1 MRVDQIYESN
11 YLNKQ
16 KRFDKRES
24 LQRLCIRNLQYQ
36 GSTMQFKFSLIEF
49 RTLSFFCIENQLIS
63 RWSLKPKIL
72 KISPSIFMTPSD
84 SFAKFDER
92 DPDTKFL
99 YDITKSIFETSY
111 FKTNKVKP
119 YLRSTQYLERLNFL
133 HVNIGS
139 IKRNFQYLKSL
150 LEECE
155 FVFNIICVSETWCS
169 NSELQ
174 NNLKLSLRGFDSI
187 PYERSKRNRRRG
199 VLIFIKK
206 NLS

>member
-1 MRVDQIYESN
+1 
-11 YLNKQ
+11 
-16 KRFDKRES
+16 
-24 LQRLCIRNLQYQ
+24 
-36 GSTMQFKFSLIEF
+36 
-49 RTLSFFCIENQLIS
+49 
-63 RWSLKPKIL
+63 
-72 KISPSIFMTPSD
+72 MTPSD

-119 YLRSTQYLERLNFL
+119 YLRSAQYLERLNFL